1 MIAYKKRKSYKYRLY
16 EDYRVHV
23 GIRAFRMEGTKYLIL
38 TTDGDLI
45 IKKDYVWDG
54 ATCAIDTKNFM
65 RGALIHDALYQLIR
79 EGIISTNKRK
89 DCDEIL
95 REICIEDGMSRLR
108 ASIVYRAVRM
118 FGGKAIRS
126 DIIRI

>member
-1 MIAYKKRKSYKYRLY
+1 MIAYKKRNKYKYRLY
-16 EDYRVHV
+16 EDYCVQV
-23 GIRAFRMEGTKYLIL
+23 GIRTFMTAETKYLSL
-38 TTDGDLI
+38 ATSGELK

-79 EGIISTNKRK
+79 EGLISSTKRK
-89 DCDEIL
+89 ECDEIL
-95 REICIEDGMSRLR
+95 REICIEDGMSGLR
-108 ASIVYRAVRM
+108 ASMVYHAVRM
-118 FGGKAIRS
+118 FGGKAVKS